1 MDSKQNAVE
10 SGSKRSTSRRD
21 FLKLA
26 GAGFLG
32 ALATTTLGMG
42 VMETTDGRKVD
53 VWALSSGAIVHDP
66 NLCVGCRRCET
77 ACTIRNDGKGSAFIS
92 RLKVNRNLNYG
103 IAGVTAAYEIGR
115 AHV

>member
-1 MDSKQNAVE
+1 MQIRRGYGMDSKLNATE
-10 SGSKRSTSRRD
+10 SGSKHPTSRRD

-32 ALATTTLGMG
+32 ALATTTLGIAA
-42 VMETTDGRKVD
+42 METSDGRRVK

-77 ACTIRNDGKGSAFIS
+77 ACTVRNDGKGSAYIS
-92 RLKVNRNLNYG
+92 RLKVSRNLNYG
-103 IAGVTAAYEIGR
+103 L
-115 AHV
+115 